1 MDVITT
7 MKILYGLAIGQFIF
21 LAIIF
26 IKTYAWKEL
35 WASIGKKTLILKDEG
50 NTYSIESVKVDESI
64 GIDSRKQRAYIIPP
78 GTAKPCSKLKTSFA
92 LITTPSAIGYDVP
105 FAVTS
110 LKAWQEQASG
120 IDQIMYE
127 PVLDGKGNPVKDKN
141 GNVIIQRKDTIQ
153 LDNAKIGELSLDG
166 FAVPTEKVF
175 LYQQRYDEQGLWSR
189 IQKEATLISRRL
201 LRSQGTRSLI
211 WTFVMVLLAV
221 AIGYYLISSGSFG
234 NITDQI
240 SSAVSNAMARNQ
252 TIVENATRL
261 AG

>member
-1 MDVITT
+1 
-7 MKILYGLAIGQFIF
+7 MKILYSLAIGEFIF

-26 IKTYAWKEL
+26 FKTYAWKEL

-50 NTYSIESVKVDESI
+50 NTYSIESIKIEKSI
-64 GIDSRKQRAYIIPP
+64 GIDSRNHSAYIIPP
-78 GTAKPCSKLKTSFA
+78 GTAKPCPKLKTSIA

-110 LKAWQEQASG
+110 LKAWQEQASS
-120 IDQIMYE
+120 IDQMMYE
-127 PVLDGKGNPVKDKN
+127 PVFDDKGNPVKDKN
-141 GNVIIQRKDTIQ
+141 GNVIIQRKETIQ
-153 LDNAKIGELSLDG
+153 LDNTKIGELSLDG

-175 LYQQRYDEQGLWSR
+175 LYHQRHDEQGLWSR
-189 IQKEATLISRRL
+189 IQKEATLVARRL

-234 NITDQI
+234 NITEQI
-240 SSAVSNAMARNQ
+240 GSAVSNAMARNQ
-252 TIVENATRL
+252 TIAENATRL